1 MFAAW
6 SCASPNQMKLFSTEI
21 QRIALVSRNVFAAQ
35 FCTSPK
41 LTLAFPDGILW
52 MNLNPQKYV
61 RRIILTS
68 PKLDLDSGN
77 KIGRWYVLERINVF
91 EEIRDMVPME
101 DVARFYGLEL
111 NRSKM
116 ACCPFHPDNNPSM
129 KIYDDHYHCF
139 GCGMHGDATDFVARL
154 FQTSQIDAAK
164 RISLDFGL
172 NLFDRNQQ
180 TVSQNAPA
188 RALENPELQYK
199 RWLRDSERA
208 LNIYLNALCRW
219 KHQYKPT
226 EEAAAAGN
234 LHPLFLESISRMDY
248 ANHLYDIVK
257 YGEESE
263 KRDFYNGWGKEA
275 MYRIVQRLIETG
287 LAQSSIK
294 KRTI

>member
-1 MFAAW
+1 MG
-6 SCASPNQMKLFSTEI
+6 
-21 QRIALVSRNVFAAQ
+21 RNLEDILKKFLAQ
-35 FCTSPK
+35 GGRH
-41 LTLAFPDGILW
+41 LTKDESEHV
-52 MNLNPQKYV
+52 MRK
-61 RRIILTS
+61 
-68 PKLDLDSGN
+68 
-77 KIGRWYVLERINVF
+77 
-91 EEIRDMVPME
+91 
-101 DVARFYGLEL
+101 
-111 NRSKM
+111 
-116 ACCPFHPDNNPSM
+116 
-129 KIYDDHYHCF
+129 
-139 GCGMHGDATDFVARL
+139 FV
-154 FQTSQIDAAK
+154 DAADETVAL
-164 RISLDFGL
+164 ISLDFGL

-188 RALENPELQYK
+188 RASENPELQYK

>member
-35 FCTSPK
+35 FC
-41 LTLAFPDGILW
+41 
-52 MNLNPQKYV
+52 
-61 RRIILTS
+61 TS

-139 GCGMHGDATDFVARL
+139 GCGVHGDATDFVARL

-180 TVSQNAPA
+180 TVSQNAPV
-188 RALENPELQYK
+188 RSSENPELQYK
-199 RWLRDSERA
+199 RWLRDSERV

-263 KRDFYNGWGKEA
+263 KRAFYNGWGKEA
-275 MYRIVQRLIETG
+275 MYRILQRLFEAG
-287 LAQSSIK
+287 LAKPYPK